1 MRGKHDFIYLF
12 PFSPPMPFTFLEHDA
27 DIKIALNSPSEQGI
41 YEETI
46 KAVAAYSTE
55 TPIQANKGKTIT
67 VKGNDRKALLYAF
80 IEELLF
86 LMDTQH
92 FIACKGTVLI
102 RGNNLQA
109 ELYGD
114 DTTKYALE
122 SIKAPTFAEMHF
134 EKGKAGWEA
143 IVVLD
148 V

>member
-1 MRGKHDFIYLF
+1 
-12 PFSPPMPFTFLEHDA
+12 MPFTFLEHDA
-27 DIKIALNSPSEQGI
+27 DIKVALVSTSEQGI
-41 YEETI
+41 YEECIIALATYSTDTLI
-46 KAVAAYSTE
+46 KAV
-55 TPIQANKGKTIT
+55 KGKTIT

-86 LMDTQH
+86 LIDTQH
-92 FIACKGTVLI
+92 FIACKGTVLL

-114 DTTKYALE
+114 DTNNYQLE
-122 SIKAPTFAEMHF
+122 SIKAPTFAEMQF
-134 EKGKAGWEA
+134 EKGKANWEA